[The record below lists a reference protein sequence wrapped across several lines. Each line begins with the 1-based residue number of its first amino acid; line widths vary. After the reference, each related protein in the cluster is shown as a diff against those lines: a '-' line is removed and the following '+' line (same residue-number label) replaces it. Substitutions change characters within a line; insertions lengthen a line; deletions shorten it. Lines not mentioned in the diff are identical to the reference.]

1 MIQYKSIGF
10 TAYAVTKMARA
21 RKFYEGVLGLKPSK
35 DFPVTKNAKFIEYDI
50 GRNTLAIGSS
60 PQWKPSKNGGT
71 SVALEVRDFD
81 QAVAHLQKKRVK
93 FVMGPLDTPLCR
105 MAVFL
110 DPDGNRLTIHH
121 RKKKRG

>member
-1 MIQYKSIGF
+1 MIKYKSIGF
-10 TAYAVTKMARA
+10 TAYAVTRMARA

-35 DFPVTKNAKFIEYDI
+35 DFPATKSAKFIEYNI

-71 SVALEVRDFD
+71 SVALEVRNFD
-81 QAVAHLQKKRVK
+81 EAVAYLQKKRVK
-93 FVMGPLDTPLCR
+93 IVMGPVDSALCR
-105 MAVFL
+105 MMVFL

-121 RKKKRG
+121 RKQKRR